1 MWTSILVR
9 SLSAAALVTCVAS
22 SLGCARF
29 KPPLTCASQGG
40 APWVELSSQ
49 HFVMWTDLDR
59 SEAREALAEFE
70 SSYNALEDVCFPSDN
85 PDPFRM
91 QIILFARERDFR
103 QFRPRPTGGF
113 FVHSLPNDLEP
124 APTML
129 MYGSLGEQTRLTFQ
143 HELAHHFIAQSMGPT
158 PAWLSEG
165 LAQFYSTFR
174 LQDGYA
180 YIGSPLPDRD
190 FLKGSF
196 RRTASNG
203 PFTRELIPVGQA
215 RSATELMHTDRGD
228 FYGPPGDTSGAERRQ
243 AAINYLSSWALV
255 HMLINGPEQYVRRF
269 NSFIEAASRGAPVRQ
284 AFQQAIRDIP
294 PEQFDRDYWS
304 YLVGQRLI
312 KKVGPYSVPPPS
324 PRHAERAMSDAEVH
338 VLWARLKRWEGHER
352 AWAAAHIEE
361 ALAHDPNN
369 PEVRFWRG
377 RLRIAEA
384 RLREAEQE
392 LTAALAARPA
402 DPRYLLAMGRLL
414 YTLASH
420 RVITTLDAMGRAA
433 PLVDRLGR
441 TASTAAQLNLVA
453 RYRLEHREFDEAQT
467 FVKRALQTDPS
478 CASCYDT
485 YGMLLLEQG
494 RVMEAISAESHALD
508 LLPEGIENPLIEA
521 RLRCFYAHEKAAR
534 DGAPTR
540 PEKCFNPPR
549 Q

>member
-1 MWTSILVR
+1 
-9 SLSAAALVTCVAS
+9 
-22 SLGCARF
+22 
-29 KPPLTCASQGG
+29 
-40 APWVELSSQ
+40 
-49 HFVMWTDLDR
+49 MWTDLDR

-70 SSYNALEDVCFPSDN
+70 RSYNALEDVCFPSDD

-113 FVHSLPNDLEP
+113 FMHSLPNDLEP
-124 APTML
+124 APTMV

-143 HELAHHFIAQSMGPT
+143 HELAHHFIAQSIGPT

-165 LAQFYSTFR
+165 LSQFYSTFR

-196 RRTASNG
+196 WRTASNG
-203 PFTRELIPVGQA
+203 PFSRVLIPVGQA
-215 RSATELMHTDRGD
+215 RSATELLHIDSGD
-228 FYGPPGDTSGAERRQ
+228 FYGHSGDASAVERRRVT
-243 AAINYLSSWALV
+243 INYLSSWALV
-255 HMLINGPEQYVRRF
+255 HMLINGPEQYVQRF
-269 NSFIEAASRGAPVRQ
+269 ASFLEAASRGAPVRQ
-284 AFQQAIRDIP
+284 AFQQAISDIP
-294 PEQFDRDYWS
+294 PEQLDRDYRS

-312 KKVGPYSVPPPS
+312 KKVGPYSGPPPS
-324 PRHAERAMSDAEVH
+324 PPQVERAMSDAEVH
-338 VLWARLKRWEGHER
+338 VLWARLKMWEGNER
-352 AWAAAHIEE
+352 AWAAAHLEE
-361 ALAHDPNN
+361 ALTHEPNN

-384 RLREAEQE
+384 RFEEAEQE
-392 LTAALAARPA
+392 LTAALAVRPA
-402 DPRYLLAMGRLL
+402 DPRYLLAMVRFL

-420 RVITTLDAMGRAA
+420 RVITTLDAMRRAA

-441 TASTAAQLNLVA
+441 TASTAAQLNLMA

-467 FVKRALQTDPS
+467 YVKRALQTDPS

-485 YGMLLLEQG
+485 YGMLLLVQG
-494 RVMEAISAESHALD
+494 RVMDAISAGSHALD